1 MEIQIFEP
9 ALCCNTGVCDT
20 DVDPALITFTADL
33 NYLLSQ
39 GIDIKRHN
47 LANDP
52 MAFAENKTI
61 KNFLEISGSENLP
74 LTLVDGTTVMTGRY
88 PTREQLEK
96 YAGVKN
102 STLGVT
108 ELQMVSSAESSCCDS
123 TDGKCC

>member
-9 ALCCNTGVCDT
+9 ALCCNTGVCGT

-33 NYLLSQ
+33 NYLHSK

-52 MAFAENKTI
+52 LAFAENQTI
-61 KNFLEISGSENLP
+61 KSFLEISGSENLP
-74 LTLVDGTTVMTGRY
+74 LTLVDGTTVMTGKY
-88 PTREQLEK
+88 PTRDQLEK
-96 YAGVKN
+96 YAGVTKSPAAFPELTVV
-102 STLGVT
+102 STEEV
-108 ELQMVSSAESSCCDS
+108 ACCDT